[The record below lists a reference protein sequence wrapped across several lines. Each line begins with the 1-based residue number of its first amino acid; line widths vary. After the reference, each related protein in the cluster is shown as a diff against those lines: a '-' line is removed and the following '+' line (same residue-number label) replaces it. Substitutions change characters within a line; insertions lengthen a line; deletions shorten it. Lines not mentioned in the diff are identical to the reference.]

1 MDNAKEDTP
10 FVASAVPID
19 GEGTPPGDGHRPMSV
34 SPDELRRF
42 IGRPEAQQRIRSVV
56 LARVPP
62 QTPAHVINDIVQKA
76 NLAALASHSRPRSTA
91 TAMGWLATLTARTVA
106 NHYRHA
112 AVDRRWI
119 APDADAEEQ
128 PEESGEPPAD
138 GWLIA
143 QWLAPLLAAHPRDQE
158 TYELIVYK
166 ARTGETHAQVAAVH
180 GMTTAALWNRIHAFK
195 RTYEPRWRRRRERTL
210 VFVLFFGF
218 TGVAVAALVAWLLTR
233 PSAREIRPDPA
244 QPVPRVTPVP
254 TATASVVP
262 FRPAQSSTPPQS
274 TGAKP

>member
-1 MDNAKEDTP
+1 MDKAKEDTP

-19 GEGTPPGDGHRPMSV
+19 DEGTPPGDVHRPMSV
-34 SPDELRRF
+34 TSDELRRF

-62 QTPAHVINDIVQKA
+62 QTPSPVINDIVQKA

-106 NHYRHA
+106 NHFRHA
-112 AVDRRWI
+112 AVERRWI

-128 PEESGEPPAD
+128 PEDSGEPPAD
-138 GWLIA
+138 AWLIA

-166 ARTGETHAQVAAVH
+166 ARTGETHAQVAAAH

-210 VFVLFFGF
+210 VVVLFFGF
-218 TGVAVAALVAWLLTR
+218 SGVAIVALVAWLLTR
-233 PSAREIRPDPA
+233 PSAPEIRPDPLRA
-244 QPVPRVTPVP
+244 APRATPVP
-254 TATASVVP
+254 SVSASVVP
-262 FRPAQSSTPPQS
+262 FRPAQSATAPQS
-274 TGAKP
+274 TGGKP